1 MRVLRHACGAR
12 ISATKRIDAASGHLQ
27 QMAFTWRLSILSERL
42 DDPHLSAGALAVESP
57 VDRVAERRQNAVG
70 LGPGLVLAA
79 VLVTLLSLQDSAWR
93 ALTIAGLACGL
104 CLVALYVSARTLPW
118 AVGRSTRAALA
129 AMLGLLAIS
138 IGGAWFPW
146 FHIRPWVLIA
156 IAGAAFAVSLLR
168 ESQPRRPRILLV
180 GGGDGSNELFA
191 DAATHRDRFEV
202 VAIVGELNATAAREG
217 SVQLYPSIADLS
229 HAIEIHRPDLV
240 IVNVK
245 KGRPEVFQALLDRAA
260 SGFRVVGLPEWYEH
274 VFGRVPVSQVS
285 PAWFMSLLHLYQRPY
300 TRSAKR
306 SFDILVASIGILLTL
321 PLLAVIALLVR
332 RRVLYRQVRVGEWGR
347 PFTMYKFRTMHEGA
361 EPAGAAYA
369 AIDDPRITRVGRFL
383 RKTRLDEL
391 PQLVN
396 VLIGEMSIVGPRP
409 ERPEFCALLER
420 VPWWMRRN
428 MVKPGITGWAQ
439 INSMYAH
446 DADSAAMKL
455 SYDLW
460 YLRHRS
466 LLIDLIICL
475 KTVPRLVSGAGAR

>member
-1 MRVLRHACGAR
+1 MSV
-12 ISATKRIDAASGHLQ
+12 
-27 QMAFTWRLSILSERL
+27 FPERL
-42 DDPHLSAGALAVESP
+42 ENPHLGVRALAVESP
-57 VDRVAERRQNAVG
+57 KNRVAQRRQLVVKLAC
-70 LGPGLVLAA
+70 LVLAV
-79 VLVTLLSLQDSAWR
+79 VLVTVLSLQASAWR
-93 ALTIAGLACGL
+93 ALATACLACGF
-104 CLVALYVSARTLPW
+104 CLVARYASARTLPW
-118 AVGRSTRAALA
+118 AVGGNTRAGLA
-129 AMLGLLAIS
+129 GMLGLLAAS

-146 FHIRPWVLIA
+146 FNTGPRVLVA
-156 IAGAAFAVSLLR
+156 AAGAAFAVSLLR
-168 ESQPRRPRILLV
+168 EDQPRRRRILLV
-180 GGGDGSNELFA
+180 GGGVGSSELFA
-191 DAATHRDRFEV
+191 DAATHRDQFEV
-202 VAIVGELNATAAREG
+202 VAIVGEVNPTAAHEG

-229 HAIEIHRPDLV
+229 YAIEIHRPDLV

-245 KGRPEVFQALLDRAA
+245 KGRPEVFQVLLDRAA

-274 VFGRVPVSQVS
+274 VFGRVPVSLVS

-300 TRSAKR
+300 ARSAKR
-306 SFDILVASIGILLTL
+306 SFDVLVAAIGILVTL
-321 PLLAVIALLVR
+321 PLFAAVALLVR
-332 RRVLYRQVRVGEWGR
+332 RRVVYRQVRVGEWGR
-347 PFTMYKFRTMHEGA
+347 PFTMYKFRTMQEGA
-361 EPAGAAYA
+361 EVAGIPAYA

-391 PQLVN
+391 PQLWN

-420 VPWWMRRN
+420 VPWWIRRN

-439 INSMYAH
+439 INSTYATDDH
-446 DADSAAMKL
+446 GAAVKL

>member
-1 MRVLRHACGAR
+1 
-12 ISATKRIDAASGHLQ
+12 
-27 QMAFTWRLSILSERL
+27 LSVR
-42 DDPHLSAGALAVESP
+42 ALAVESP
-57 VDRVAERRQNAVG
+57 EDRVAEWRQIAVE

-104 CLVALYVSARTLPW
+104 CLVARCVSARTLPW

-129 AMLGLLAIS
+129 AILGLLAIS

-146 FHIRPWVLIA
+146 FHIRLWVLIA
-156 IAGAAFAVSLLR
+156 IAGAAFGVSLLR
-168 ESQPRRPRILLV
+168 ESQPRRLRILLV
-180 GGGDGSNELFA
+180 GGGDGTNELLA

-202 VAIVGELNATAAREG
+202 VAIVGEVNATAAREG
-217 SVQLYPSIADLS
+217 SVQLYPSIADLR
-229 HAIEIHRPDLV
+229 HVVEIHRPDQV

-300 TRSAKR
+300 ARSAKR
-306 SFDILVASIGILLTL
+306 SFDVLVASIGILLTL
-321 PLLAVIALLVR
+321 PLFAVVALLVR

-347 PFTMYKFRTMHEGA
+347 PFTMYKFRTMREGA
-361 EPAGAAYA
+361 EAAGIPAYA
-369 AIDDPRITRVGRFL
+369 AIDDPRITRLGRFL

-391 PQLVN
+391 PQLLN
-396 VLIGEMSIVGPRP
+396 VLTGEMSIVGPRP

-439 INSMYAH
+439 INSAYAH
-446 DADSAAMKL
+446 DADSAAAKL

>member
-1 MRVLRHACGAR
+1 VTVRAV
-12 ISATKRIDAASGHLQ
+12 
-27 QMAFTWRLSILSERL
+27 
-42 DDPHLSAGALAVESP
+42 AVERP
-57 VDRVAERRQNAVG
+57 DDRVAERRQVAVA
-70 LGPGLVLAA
+70 LGPGVVLAA

-93 ALTIAGLACGL
+93 ALTIACLACGL
-104 CLVALYVSARTLPW
+104 CLVAQCVSARTLPW
-118 AVGRSTRAALA
+118 AVGRSTRAAVA

-138 IGGAWFPW
+138 IGGAWLPW
-146 FHIRPWVLIA
+146 FHITPWALIA
-156 IAGAAFAVSLLR
+156 IPGAAFAVSLLR
-168 ESQPRRPRILLV
+168 ESQPRRLRVLLV
-180 GGGDGSNELFA
+180 GGGDGSNQLLA
-191 DAATHRDRFEV
+191 DAATHRDQFEV
-202 VAIVGELNATAAREG
+202 VAIVGEVNATAAREG
-217 SVQLYPSIADLS
+217 SVQLYPSTADLP
-229 HAIEIHRPDLV
+229 HAIEVHRPDEV

-245 KGRPEVFQALLDRAA
+245 KGRLEVFQALLDGAA
-260 SGFRVVGLPEWYEH
+260 SGFRVVELPEWYEH

-300 TRSAKR
+300 ARSAKR
-306 SFDILVASIGILLTL
+306 SFDVVVASIGILLTL
-321 PLLAVIALLVR
+321 PLFAVVALLVR
-332 RRVLYRQVRVGEWGR
+332 RRIFYRQVRVGEWGR
-347 PFTMYKFRTMHEGA
+347 PFTMYKFRTMHEEA
-361 EPAGAAYA
+361 EAVGGPAYA
-369 AIDDPRITRVGRFL
+369 ALDDPRITRLGRFL

-391 PQLVN
+391 PQLWN

-439 INSMYAH
+439 INSAYAY
-446 DADSAAMKL
+446 DADSATVKL

>member
-1 MRVLRHACGAR
+1 
-12 ISATKRIDAASGHLQ
+12 
-27 QMAFTWRLSILSERL
+27 LSVR
-42 DDPHLSAGALAVESP
+42 ALAVESP
-57 VDRVAERRQNAVG
+57 EDRVAERRQIAVEFG
-70 LGPGLVLAA
+70 SGLVIGA
-79 VLVTLLSLQDSAWR
+79 VLVTLLSLRESAWHG
-93 ALTIAGLACGL
+93 LTIVGLACGL
-104 CLVALYVSARTLPW
+104 CLVAQYVSARTLPR
-118 AVGRSTRAALA
+118 AVGPSARAVLA

-138 IGGAWFPW
+138 IGGAWLPW
-146 FHIRPWVLIA
+146 FHTGPWALIA
-156 IAGAAFAVSLLR
+156 IAAAAFAVSLLHER
-168 ESQPRRPRILLV
+168 HPRPRRILLV

-191 DAATHRDRFEV
+191 DAAAHPERFEV
-202 VAIVGELNATAAREG
+202 VAIVGEVNPTAARER
-217 SVQLYPSIADLS
+217 SVPLYPSMTDLPL
-229 HAIEIHRPDLV
+229 ALEIHRPDLV

-285 PAWFMSLLHLYQRPY
+285 SAWFMSLLHLYQRPY
-300 TRSAKR
+300 ARSVKR
-306 SFDILVASIGILLTL
+306 SFDILVAFIGLLL
-321 PLLAVIALLVR
+321 LVPLFAVVAVLVR
-332 RRVLYRQVRVGEWGR
+332 RQIFYRQVRVGEWGR
-347 PFTMYKFRTMHEGA
+347 PFTMYKFRTMREGA
-361 EPAGAAYA
+361 EADGIPAYA
-369 AIDDPRITRVGRFL
+369 AIDDPRITRVGRYL

-391 PQLVN
+391 PQIWN

-409 ERPEFCALLER
+409 ERPEFSASLER

-439 INSMYAH
+439 INSTYAH
-446 DADSAAMKL
+446 DADSAAVKL